1 MHSQDISLVLLL
13 LSIPLTA
20 ILAGAALGQNDED
33 DSAILNQLVLN
44 VYIDEGGRALVN
56 GYIDD
61 PGSLAFL
68 NSSEYT
74 YDEDSRQ
81 LYAITSSL
89 TSKIKD
95 NWILNFESDGS
106 HGECQIMFYLPAN
119 AKLKGID
126 CSMGL
131 ENLIYV
137 ADDRDSVI
145 VEVQG
150 HDITDPAVDIEY
162 ILQLSKVPAAESGI
176 TTGNATVTGD
186 DVRYP
191 YKAIALVMLLAIGL
205 SILIFFL
212 RSRSIPKMPA
222 EHMDILHEPKASGA
236 ARSDSSPPA
245 GNANADPL
253 AVVLNKDAKGSSKIS
268 ELVSES
274 ETDENQKAGIMQTRE
289 ILAVME
295 TLTDKEQAIVK
306 ALLRRGGTM
315 TQTEIRYETDISK
328 SSLSGILTALEK
340 RKLIT
345 KQEKGRTNVI
355 ELSELFLNSQE
366 RS

>member
-13 LSIPLTA
+13 LSISLTA
-20 ILAGAALGQNDED
+20 ILAGSALGQNDED
-33 DSAILNQLVLN
+33 DSAVLNQLVLN
-44 VYIDEGGRALVN
+44 VYIDEGGRALIN

-74 YDEDSRQ
+74 HEEDSRQ
-81 LYAITSSL
+81 LYAITSAL

-95 NWILNFESDGS
+95 DWILAFESDGS
-106 HGECQIMFYLPAN
+106 YSECQIMFYLPAN

-126 CSMGL
+126 CSTGL

-145 VEVQG
+145 AEVQG
-150 HDITDPAVDIEY
+150 HDITNPVIDIEY
-162 ILQLSKVPAAESGI
+162 ILQLSKAPGAESGI
-176 TTGNATVTGD
+176 TTGNATLTGD

-191 YKAIALVMLLAIGL
+191 YKAIALVMLLAMG
-205 SILIFFL
+205 SGILIFFL
-212 RSRSIPKMPA
+212 RSRSISKMPA
-222 EHMDILHEPKASGA
+222 GYMDILHEPKASGA
-236 ARSDSSPPA
+236 ARSDSYAPA

-253 AVVLNKDAKGSSKIS
+253 EVVLNKDAKGSLKIS
-268 ELVSES
+268 ELISES
-274 ETDENQKAGIMQTRE
+274 ETDENQKADIKHTRA
-289 ILAVME
+289 ILAVMD

-328 SSLSGILTALEK
+328 SSLSGILTAMEK

-355 ELSELFLNSQE
+355 ELSERFLNT
-366 RS
+366 

>member
-1 MHSQDISLVLLL
+1 MHSQDISLVLLM

-20 ILAGAALGQNDED
+20 ILAGAALGQNDDD
-33 DSAILNQLVLN
+33 DSAISNQLVLN
-44 VYIDEGGRALVN
+44 VYIDEGGRALIN

-74 YDEDSRQ
+74 YEEDSRQ

-106 HGECQIMFYLPAN
+106 YGECQIIFYLPAN

-126 CSMGL
+126 CSTGL

-137 ADDRDSVI
+137 ADDGDSVI
-145 VEVQG
+145 AEVQG
-150 HDITDPAVDIEY
+150 HDITNPAVDIEY
-162 ILQLSKVPAAESGI
+162 ILQLSKVPGADSSI
-176 TTGNATVTGD
+176 STGNATVTGD

-191 YKAIALVMLLAIGL
+191 YKAIALFMLLAIG
-205 SILIFFL
+205 SGILIFFL
-212 RSRSIPKMPA
+212 RSRSISKTPA
-222 EHMDILHEPKASGA
+222 GHMDILHESRAPGA
-236 ARSDSSPPA
+236 ARSDSSAPA

-274 ETDENQKAGIMQTRE
+274 EMDENQKAGLNHTRA

-328 SSLSGILTALEK
+328 SSLSGILTAMEK

-355 ELSELFLNSQE
+355 ELSERFLNPQE

>member
-1 MHSQDISLVLLL
+1 MHSQDICLVLIL
-13 LSIPLTA
+13 LSIPLTT
-20 ILAGAALGQNDED
+20 ILAGAAFSQNNLD

-44 VYIDEGGRALVN
+44 VYIDEGGRALIN
-56 GYIDD
+56 GYVDD

-74 YDEDSRQ
+74 YEEDSRQ
-81 LYAITSSL
+81 LYAITSAL
-89 TSKIKD
+89 TSKIKN
-95 NWILNFESDGS
+95 NWILAFESDGS
-106 HGECQIMFYLPAN
+106 YDECQIMFYLPAN

-145 VEVQG
+145 AEVQG
-150 HDITDPAVDIEY
+150 HDITNPAVDIEY
-162 ILQLSKVPAAESGI
+162 VLQLSESPAAESGI
-176 TTGNATVTGD
+176 TTGNATVTGAD
-186 DVRYP
+186 FRSS
-191 YKAIALVMLLAIGL
+191 YKAIALVMLLAIG
-205 SILIFFL
+205 SGILIFFL

-222 EHMDILHEPKASGA
+222 GHMDILHEPKASGA
-236 ARSDSSPPA
+236 ARSDSSAPA

-268 ELVSES
+268 ELISEP
-274 ETDENQKAGIMQTRE
+274 DENREAGIKQTRA
-289 ILAVME
+289 ILAVMD
-295 TLTDKEQAIVK
+295 TLTEKEQAIAK

-315 TQTEIRYETDISK
+315 TQAEIRYETDISK
-328 SSLSGILTALEK
+328 SSLSGILTAMEK

-355 ELSELFLNSQE
+355 ELSERFLNTQE